1 MHSPHEAVHTWSTLF
16 AGVAVRPHIQ
26 RSFALEKAIKRC
38 THRCVGCEPLADEV
52 QPTGAHALV
61 RQCGC
66 VCIGVGVMEMS
77 AKQCKLS
84 VAA

>member
-1 MHSPHEAVHTWSTLF
+1 MVYAFRWRCSAPSHPAFFF
-16 AGVAVRPHIQ
+16 A
-26 RSFALEKAIKRC
+26 FEKASERC

-52 QPTGAHALV
+52 QPTGAHELV
-61 RQCGC
+61 RQFGC